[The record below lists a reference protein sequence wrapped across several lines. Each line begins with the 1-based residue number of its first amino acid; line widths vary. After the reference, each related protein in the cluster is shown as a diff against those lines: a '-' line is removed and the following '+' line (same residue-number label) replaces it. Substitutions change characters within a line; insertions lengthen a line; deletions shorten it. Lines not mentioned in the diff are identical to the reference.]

1 MRRQLLPAFVM
12 VIVTTVLLG
21 LGYPLVVTGMAQLLF
36 DDQAEGSLVE
46 RDGDVVGSR
55 WIGQSFTAPQY
66 FHPRPSAAGENGYDG
81 SLSYAS
87 AVGPDE
93 RGAHRRGRG
102 ARRCATAT
110 RTVSPTTRK
119 CPSTR

>member
-66 FHPRPSAAGENGYDG
+66 FHPWPSAAGENGYDG

-87 AVGPDE
+87 QWGPTNEELIAAVEE
-93 RGAHRRGRG
+93 RVGCLPRRERSHRRCGS
-102 ARRCATAT
+102 AR
-110 RTVSPTTRK
+110 
-119 CPSTR
+119 